1 MNDLHFSQLTHE
13 LDIAKHL
20 ALGHVFGVLLDFS
33 VFIIAIAEII
43 NHIKKNLGKKVA
55 GKLAKFKR
63 DISPGVLFILLGDL
77 NAVLELHATLVEQQ
91 PLEGAG
97 IAIRGIKIRSF
108 FNQHFAHLCVHRRI
122 FRLIEGFFENLKC
135 KKTEKL

>member
-1 MNDLHFSQLTHE
+1 MVDLNNFSRLIITSYWIIKTTFAGIIIVLQNISTIRIHSIVSRLQRHLWLT
-13 LDIAKHL
+13 
-20 ALGHVFGVLLDFS
+20 
-33 VFIIAIAEII
+33 
-43 NHIKKNLGKKVA
+43 
-55 GKLAKFKR
+55 R

-91 PLEGAG
+91 PLECAG

-122 FRLIEGFFENLKC
+122 FRLIEGFFENLEC
-135 KKTEKL
+135 KNYETLSYNFW

>member
-1 MNDLHFSQLTHE
+1 MVDLNNFSRLIITSYWIIKTTFTGIIIVLENISTIRIHSIVSRLQRHLWLT
-13 LDIAKHL
+13 
-20 ALGHVFGVLLDFS
+20 
-33 VFIIAIAEII
+33 
-43 NHIKKNLGKKVA
+43 
-55 GKLAKFKR
+55 R

-91 PLEGAG
+91 PLECAG

-122 FRLIEGFFENLKC
+122 FRLIEGFFENLEC
-135 KKTEKL
+135 KNYETLSYNFW

>member
-1 MNDLHFSQLTHE
+1 MVDLNIFSRLIITSFW
-13 LDIAKHL
+13 IIKTTFA
-20 ALGHVFGVLLDFS
+20 GIITVLQNISTIRIHSIVSRLQRY
-33 VFIIAIAEII
+33 
-43 NHIKKNLGKKVA
+43 LW
-55 GKLAKFKR
+55 FKR

-91 PLEGAG
+91 SLEGAG

-122 FRLIEGFFENLKC
+122 FRLIEGFFENLEYKNY
-135 KKTEKL
+135 KTLTI

>member
-1 MNDLHFSQLTHE
+1 MVDLNNFSRLIITSYWIIKTTFTGIIIVLENISTIRIHSIVSRLQRHLWLT
-13 LDIAKHL
+13 
-20 ALGHVFGVLLDFS
+20 
-33 VFIIAIAEII
+33 
-43 NHIKKNLGKKVA
+43 
-55 GKLAKFKR
+55 R

-91 PLEGAG
+91 PLECAG

-122 FRLIEGFFENLKC
+122 FRLIEGFFENLEY
-135 KKTEKL
+135 KKQKNYKTLSYW